1 MLAVLVV
8 VDGIVEVI
16 VLLELEDF
24 EVVDGGLVVPTV
36 VLVVVDALL
45 FVVELPGAVFDGD
58 AVFTGPPPTQM

>member
-24 EVVDGGLVVPTV
+24 EVVDGGLVVPTAVLAV
-36 VLVVVDALL
+36 VGTLL
-45 FVVELPGAVFDGD
+45 FVVELPGAVLDRD
-58 AVFTGPPPTQM
+58 PVSTGPPTQM